1 VSEFDKLHAE
11 LDAILAKAMPIA
23 NKTDE
28 DDADRDAETRGE
40 GEGKGAEDEDMM
52 KSFRVTLDDG
62 REVEAYDA
70 TAMMKAMHTT
80 TTAHASALAAMRADL
95 AAAHNVVGKQT
106 QMLKAIADQLAE
118 QGAMLKALR
127 EQPAGRKSAAANP
140 TPAGGGTMDRE
151 TVLAK
156 ALSAQKSGALSSMDV
171 ATIEARLNGG
181 VPLRPE
187 HLAAIQAA

>member
-11 LDAILAKAMPIA
+11 LDAILAKALPI
-23 NKTDE
+23 NVKPEGEGE
-28 DDADRDAETRGE
+28 DDETREGE
-40 GEGKGAEDEDMM
+40 GEGEDEDMM

-80 TTAHASALAAMRADL
+80 TTAHASALASVRADL
-95 AAAHNVVGKQT
+95 SAAHKVITKQT
-106 QMLKAIADQLAE
+106 EMLKAIGERISE
-118 QGAMLKALR
+118 QGEMLKALR
-127 EQPAGRKSAAANP
+127 EQPAGRKSAATHAA
-140 TPAGGGTMDRE
+140 PAGGGEMKRDD
-151 TVLAK
+151 VLAK
-156 ALSAQKSGALSSMDV
+156 AMSAQQSGRLSAHDV
-171 ATIEARLNGG
+171 ASIEARLNNG